1 MLLGAAL
8 EVVAAAVFALT
19 GNTMAPFFAKRS
31 AGQGSIH
38 AQIIMQDK
46 VQVPVYLVAAL
57 SWLILAAANRRSA
70 GGARIWAAIAFAIC
84 ALGLGRLIHPVPEAP
99 PNSAATIAA
108 GLLIWLAGLAV
119 VVLLFGGDRP
129 RVQQLFRLAP
139 APGGSGEARTT
150 GAGGRP

>member
-1 MLLGAAL
+1 LTPARRLAVRFMLLGAAL

-57 SWLILAAANRRSA
+57 SWLVLAAANRRSW
-70 GGARIWAAIAFAIC
+70 RRRPH
-84 ALGLGRLIHPVPEAP
+84 L
-99 PNSAATIAA
+99 
-108 GLLIWLAGLAV
+108 
-119 VVLLFGGDRP
+119 GGDRVRHLYP
-129 RVQQLFRLAP
+129 RVG
-139 APGGSGEARTT
+139 APGQSRPRGPAEFRGHDRSGPAHL
-150 GAGGRP
+150 AGRAGRGGPAVRR